1 MAAQVKSVDRF
12 GSVYGECIAHE
23 KTKRGLG
30 NRFHSAVVML
40 LNENPTATPEELQKM
55 FLETLTEAENAHA
68 AELTAEFGDD
78 ATPKDLSAW
87 TQYKSN
93 YKTALL
99 KVDRRDILKCNGP
112 YQLNLKLQE
121 VRKALKEKEEGGASS
136 DAAPGDNAGE
146 NGGGKAANTDT
157 YEVSDKVHSYVS
169 EALSIL
175 AQMDDDTAAQVA
187 EQFKNSAAKRFRNMG
202 NAHRKLRGVTGSSN
216 KAAS

>member
-1 MAAQVKSVDRF
+1 MADKVKSVDQF
-12 GSVYGECIAHE
+12 GSVYGEFIAHE

-40 LNENPTATPEELQKM
+40 LNENPGSTPEELVKM

-68 AELTAEFGDD
+68 SELLAEFGED
-78 ATPKDLSAW
+78 ATSKDLSAW

-112 YQLNLKLQE
+112 GQMNTKLQE
-121 VRKALKEKEEGGASS
+121 VRKALKEKEEGGTS
-136 DAAPGDNAGE
+136 DDTAGAAD

-157 YEVSDKVHSYVS
+157 YEVSDKVHGYVS

-175 AQMDDDTAAQVA
+175 SQMDDDTAAEVA
-187 EQFKNSAAKRFRNMG
+187 EHFKNAAAKRFRNMG
-202 NAHRKLRGVTGSSN
+202 MAKGKLRGVTGSAN

>member
-1 MAAQVKSVDRF
+1 MADKVKAVDRF
-12 GSVYGECIAHE
+12 GSVYGEFIAHE

-30 NRFHSAVVML
+30 NRFHAAVVML
-40 LNENPTATPEELQKM
+40 LNENPTATQEELQKM

-68 AELTAEFGDD
+68 SELLAEFGED

-93 YKTALL
+93 YKTALV

-121 VRKALKEKEEGGASS
+121 VRKALKEKESGGVS
-136 DAAPGDNAGE
+136 DDTAAGDAGE
-146 NGGGKAANTDT
+146 NGGGKAASNSDT
-157 YEVSDKVHSYVS
+157 YEVSEKVHAYVT

-175 AQMDDDTAAQVA
+175 SKMDEDTAAEVA
-187 EQFKNSAAKRFRNMG
+187 EKFKNAAAARFRNMG
-202 NAHRKLRGVTGSSN
+202 NAHRKLKGVTGGG
-216 KAAS
+216 KKLTA